1 MKKTMKG
8 IKMKKIIYIII
19 VLQIIFLVL
28 KLLGLP
34 MTWLLTMSPCIITLT
49 FLLATLV
56 IIGGVV
62 IHTILN
68 NCK

>member
-34 MTWLLTMSPCIITLT
+34 MTWLFTMSPCIITLT
-49 FLLATLV
+49 LLLATLV